1 MAEAATSPL
10 SLSFPKRG
18 LRLEVRTGRARAA
31 RPTVRRDHPRASGW
45 EQEKGM
51 DGRDARRRRRLPAEV
66 ESPSMFL
73 LVLQLKRAAAPPVL

>member
-1 MAEAATSPL
+1 M
-10 SLSFPKRG
+10 RG
-18 LRLEVRTGRARAA
+18 LRLEVRTGRVRAA

-51 DGRDARRRRRLPAEV
+51 DGRDARRRRRRLPAEV